1 MRSTTSRK
9 DTGALDPFAGENY
22 SSDELD
28 LEGDTNL
35 ATELDE
41 EVDDVL
47 MAEKDSGASCKLSEV
62 SALIF
67 GGVSSRFWMMR
78 KHIAS
83 LDKNSLGKLPF
94 QSWQC
99 LTLQLKHR
107 DIDLVV
113 RDPNMMEL
121 LLKFLIY
128 QLKTQDG
135 ARNSA
140 LPLLKAANEQ
150 VDRRASF
157 IRQVQ
162 V

>member
-1 MRSTTSRK
+1 M
-9 DTGALDPFAGENY
+9 LM
-22 SSDELD
+22 
-28 LEGDTNL
+28 
-35 ATELDE
+35 TEKE
-41 EVDDVL
+41 
-47 MAEKDSGASCKLSEV
+47 SGASCKLSEV
-62 SALIF
+62 NALIF

-83 LDKNSLGKLPF
+83 LDNDSFSKLPF

-128 QLKTQDG
+128 QLKTIDG
-135 ARNSA
+135 SRNSA
-140 LPLLKAANEQ
+140 VPLLKAANEQ
-150 VDRRASF
+150 VDRR
-157 IRQVQ
+157 
-162 V
+162 